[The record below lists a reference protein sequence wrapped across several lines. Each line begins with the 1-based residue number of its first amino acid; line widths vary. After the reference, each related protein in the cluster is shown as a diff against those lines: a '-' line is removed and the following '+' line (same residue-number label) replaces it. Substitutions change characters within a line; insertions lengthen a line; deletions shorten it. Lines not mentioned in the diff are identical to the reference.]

1 MLLHPRMML
10 SWAQKMK
17 RPFSPSCRQTI
28 DLGAPTTTY
37 LFLILTVIM
46 SLPLALWSAVLRKCL
61 VECSSKHEDLAKTM
75 VVDRPFADMV
85 QLPQPFWASK
95 ASSFDGSQL
104 LGITPHHW
112 TSRDDDECGWVGD
125 GVGEGKI
132 REEGAKNG
140 FYPHVCPFP
149 AHPAQTTTHLG
160 GWGVGGSSN
169 GQKHPPTD
177 KNTPPNGQK
186 QRSKVTSSSAPKLEA
201 AAGP

>member
-132 REEGAKNG
+132 REHPRFLVVPTARSLGVKSTCVRTG
-140 FYPHVCPFP
+140 FANDGEC
-149 AHPAQTTTHLG
+149 LL
-160 GWGVGGSSN
+160 SM
-169 GQKHPPTD
+169 K
-177 KNTPPNGQK
+177 
-186 QRSKVTSSSAPKLEA
+186 
-201 AAGP
+201 